1 MFGEKGGRGD
11 VREGMTLISEDAF
24 FHGSLVV
31 KGSLR
36 VDGAFEGDISD
47 AVDVEVGAKGRVI
60 GNLAAESV
68 VIAGEVVGDVVASRS
83 LEILASGRV
92 TGDVRAPKL
101 KIDEGAF
108 FEGSCFMGSDEDKP
122 RRRRSRAEP
131 DAAQPDDGTAKES
144 VA

>member
-11 VREGMTLISEDAF
+11 AREGMTLISEDAF
-24 FHGSLVV
+24 FHGALVV

-36 VDGAFEGDISD
+36 IEGAFEGDISD

-60 GNLAAESV
+60 GNLAAETIV
-68 VIAGEVVGDVVASRS
+68 VAGEVVGDIVASRS
-83 LEILASGRV
+83 LEILPSGRV
-92 TGDVRAPKL
+92 TGDVRTPKL

-108 FEGSCFMGSDEDKP
+108 YEGSCSMSSDEDKP

-131 DAAQPDDGTAKES
+131 DAAQTADS
-144 VA
+144 VSPN

>member
-11 VREGMTLISEDAF
+11 AREGMTLISEDAF

-36 VDGAFEGDISD
+36 VEGAFEGDISD
-47 AVDVEVGAKGRVI
+47 AVDLEVGAKGRVI
-60 GNLAAESV
+60 GSLAAETI
-68 VIAGEVVGDVVASRS
+68 VIAGEVSGDIVAARS
-83 LEILASGRV
+83 LEILSSGRV

-108 FEGSCFMGSDEDKP
+108 YEGSCSMSSGDDKP
-122 RRRRSRAEP
+122 RRRRSRDSLDEAHP
-131 DAAQPDDGTAKES
+131 ADPVS
-144 VA
+144 

>member
-11 VREGMTLISEDAF
+11 AREGMTLISEDAF

-36 VDGAFEGDISD
+36 IEGAFEGDISD

-60 GNLAAESV
+60 GNLAAETI
-68 VIAGEVVGDVVASRS
+68 VIAGEVVGDIVASRS

-92 TGDVRAPKL
+92 TGDVRTPKL

-108 FEGSCFMGSDEDKP
+108 YDGSCSMGSGEDKP
-122 RRRRSRAEP
+122 RRRRSRPESDSPQPA
-131 DAAQPDDGTAKES
+131 DSAAPN
-144 VA
+144 

>member
-11 VREGMTLISEDAF
+11 AREGMTLISEDAF

-36 VDGAFEGDISD
+36 VEGGFEGDISD

-60 GNLAAESV
+60 GNIAAETV
-68 VIAGEVVGDVVASRS
+68 VVAGEVVGDVVASRS
-83 LEILASGRV
+83 IEVLASGRV
-92 TGDVRAPKL
+92 TGDIRTPKL

-108 FEGSCFMGSDEDKP
+108 FDGSCSMGGGDDKP
-122 RRRRSRAEP
+122 RRRRRAETE
-131 DAAQPDDGTAKES
+131 AAEPADTAS
-144 VA
+144 

>member
-11 VREGMTLISEDAF
+11 AREGMTLISEDAF
-24 FHGSLVV
+24 FHGALVV

-36 VDGAFEGDISD
+36 IEGAFEGDISD
-47 AVDVEVGAKGRVI
+47 AVNVEVGAKGRVI
-60 GNLAAESV
+60 GNIAAETI
-68 VIAGEVVGDVVASRS
+68 VIAGEVVGDIVVMQS

-108 FEGSCFMGSDEDKP
+108 YEGTCSMGADDDKP

-131 DAAQPDDGTAKES
+131 DSAEPADHPVS
-144 VA
+144 